1 MSIAV
6 ATALMRHAGAG
17 DQRLEQHVAG
27 AQLEPGAAGRRMQAR
42 DRERAAGLDLAGD
55 VRVVERAL
63 GLERDEGGLGVAL
76 VALLDRRL
84 HRAQSRRRPWNSPQ
98 LIVIARDRRAIQ

>member
-1 MSIAV
+1 
-6 ATALMRHAGAG
+6 MRGRDRLQRDAGAG

-27 AQLEPGAAGRRMQAR
+27 TQLEPRAAGRRMQAR

-55 VRVVERAL
+55 VGIVERAL
-63 GLERDEGGLGVAL
+63 GLQGDQGGLGVGL

-84 HRAQSRRRPWNSPQ
+84 HGAQCGG
-98 LIVIARDRRAIQ
+98 VH